1 MRDRERNKLDKYER
15 EAAFMAANAGD
26 YAPGSRGATITAQF
40 AAEIANAK
48 ALAAGQTGGADER
61 AQHIEVK
68 GDALDELKRLMKR
81 LDRAGD
87 ILEDDF
93 PGIENLFGL
102 PLNRSEASVLA
113 AARAQYTASAD
124 YEAALIECDLPADFR
139 VRMNNLIDEIDAANR
154 AADTSG
160 GQSVGSTGALKA
172 SIEKL
177 GKLSRHLD
185 RINRNKH
192 EADPQKLGAWLTA
205 SHLQKAPKPA
215 KNGGADGVHNP

>member
-15 EAAFMAANAGD
+15 EAAFMADNADD
-26 YAPGSRGATITAQF
+26 YAPGSRGATIAAQF
-40 AAEIANAK
+40 AAEISNAK
-48 ALAAGQTGGADER
+48 TLAAGQTGGADER
-61 AQHIEVK
+61 AQHVDVK

-87 ILEDDF
+87 VLEDDF

-102 PLNRSEASVLA
+102 PLNRSEASILA
-113 AARAQYTASAD
+113 AARAQHTASAD

-139 VRMNNLIDEIDAANR
+139 QTMNNLIVEIDAANA
-154 AADTSG
+154 AADVAGEHSA
-160 GQSVGSTGALKA
+160 GSTNAFRT

-177 GKLSRHLD
+177 GKYSRHLD

-192 EADPQKLGAWLTA
+192 EASPRKLGAWLTA
-205 SHLQKAPKPA
+205 SHLERAPK
-215 KNGGADGVHNP
+215 KSGEGKGGGNTP